1 MSFCVEQV
9 GTYSMSA
16 LIPVRVFTPKENH
29 DGSFLGNPL
38 PKIVEF
44 LDFTLEVIV
53 PAKPRSSHRHRL
65 SLDSSGRFLML
76 LCTRCNPQSISM
88 SSSNFKR
95 FECP

>member
-1 MSFCVEQV
+1 MNHFLHMSHDA
-9 GTYSMSA
+9 TLSSLSA
-16 LIPVRVFTPKENH
+16 C
-29 DGSFLGNPL
+29 

-44 LDFTLEVIV
+44 LDFTLEVTV

-65 SLDSSGRFLML
+65 SLDSSGGFLML